1 MEYNEVVAKL
11 KKTEPI
17 LENADALTDKVMQRV
32 EQTVVGAG
40 RIRAMRISG
49 ALSGIA
55 ASALICLFAYE
66 TLKYP
71 VSPVANYSE
80 NRQSYTSYTSYMSYM
95 SYMSYID
102 IQEKEK
108 IIETMVKKK
117 VAQRARNEQLKSA
130 FIARNKI
137 AKQY

>member
-1 MEYNEVVAKL
+1 MKYNEVVDKL
-11 KKTEPI
+11 KKIEPV
-17 LENADALTDKVMQRV
+17 LENAEALTDKVMRRV

-71 VSPVANYSE
+71 ESPVADYSG
-80 NRQSYTSYTSYMSYM
+80 NRQFYTSYTSYDLTGF
-95 SYMSYID
+95 D

-108 IIETMVKKK
+108 IIETVVKKK
-117 VAQRARNEQLKSA
+117 LAQRARKEQLKAA
-130 FIARNKI
+130 FIDRNKI
-137 AKQY
+137 AKHY